1 MSKKSIGI
9 LAYYW
14 PPAGGSGVQRWLR
27 FSNHLC
33 DLGWDV
39 HVFTFKN
46 PKYPILDNTTLE
58 KVNPLIKVSKISGFE
73 FPNFL
78 TRYSSEESLRDYMR
92 YRGNYGY
99 GLGMNKFFRGR
110 SPEKSFTFMLRELF
124 LFPDARKFLIN
135 PAYKF
140 LKQYYSENNLSA
152 LITTGPP
159 HSMHLAGMKLKKDLG
174 INWIADFRDPWSN
187 FFQNKLLNQLKSTMK
202 KHEQAENEVL
212 ESCDAAFTTSK
223 SLRSKFLNKNS
234 STFYIP
240 SGFEE
245 KIESTNHD
253 KFRILYTGSMKKIQ
267 NPGNLWQVLQELIES
282 DEQFKQD
289 VEIVLIGNI
298 DRLIFYTNEF
308 KKIRDRKI
316 LSYMSKNELN
326 LEISKAELLVVCSVN
341 YPDSNDIIPG
351 KFFHYLAANKNILG
365 ISNKGSDLEKII
377 NETKSG
383 MSFDFNNYD
392 DLKNYIYQC
401 YQNYIKGEKP
411 KNEMNESYLSMS
423 IAKEIDKIVSN
434 I

>member
-1 MSKKSIGI
+1 MNKKSIGI

-27 FSNHLC
+27 FSNQLC
-33 DLGWDV
+33 NLGWDV
-39 HVFTFKN
+39 HVFTFSN
-46 PKYPILDNTTLE
+46 PKYPIVDKHNLE
-58 KVNPLIKVSKISGFE
+58 IVNPKIKINKIKGFE
-73 FPNFL
+73 FPQFL
-78 TRYSSEESLRDYMR
+78 TKISSQESVYYHVLSNKNSSLTAPFLRYNRLSQGR
-92 YRGNYGY
+92 YFYH
-99 GLGMNKFFRGR
+99 
-110 SPEKSFTFMLRELF
+110 MLRELF

-135 PAYKF
+135 PTYKF
-140 LKQYYSENNLSA
+140 LKKYYKENNLNT

-159 HSMHLAGMKLKKDLG
+159 HSMHLAGMKLKQNIG
-174 INWIADFRDPWSN
+174 VNWIADFRDPWSN
-187 FFQNKLLNQLKSTMK
+187 FFQNKLLNQLESTMK
-202 KHEQAENEVL
+202 KHVKAENEVL
-212 ESCDAAFTTSK
+212 KNCNAAFTTSQ
-223 SLRSKFLNKNS
+223 SLRSKLLNKNS
-234 STFYIP
+234 NVFYIP

-316 LSYMSKNELN
+316 LSYMSKKELN
-326 LEISKAELLVVCSVN
+326 LEISKASLLLVCSVN
-341 YPDSNDIIPG
+341 YADSDDIVPG

-377 NETKSG
+377 YETKSG
-383 MSFDFNNYD
+383 MSFDYNNYE
-392 DLKNYIYQC
+392 DLKNYIYKC
-401 YQNYIKGEKP
+401 YQKFLKGEKP
-411 KNEMNESYLSMS
+411 RNELNENYLSIN

>member
-1 MSKKSIGI
+1 MNKKSIGI

-14 PPAGGSGVQRWLR
+14 PPAGGSGVHRWLR

-78 TRYSSEESLRDYMR
+78 TRYSSEESLSDYMR

-212 ESCDAAFTTSK
+212 ESCDAVFTTSK
-223 SLRSKFLNKNS
+223 SLRSKFLDKNS

-316 LSYMSKNELN
+316 LSYMSKKELN
-326 LEISKAELLVVCSVN
+326 LEISKASLLLVCSVN
-341 YPDSNDIIPG
+341 YADSDDIVPG

-377 NETKSG
+377 YETKSG
-383 MSFDFNNYD
+383 MSFDYNNYE
-392 DLKNYIYQC
+392 DLKNYIYKC
-401 YQNYIKGEKP
+401 YQKFLKGEKP
-411 KNEMNESYLSMS
+411 RNELNENYLSIN

>member
-1 MSKKSIGI
+1 MSKKTIGI

-33 DLGWDV
+33 DLGWDI

-46 PKYPILDNTTLE
+46 PKYPILNNSNVE
-58 KVNPLIKVSKISGFE
+58 KVNPLINVNKISGFE
-73 FPNFL
+73 FPRFL
-78 TRYSSEESLRDYMR
+78 TKTSSQESVY
-92 YRGNYGY
+92 YRHHS
-99 GLGMNKFFRGR
+99 GLGFNRGAKVALLRGR
-110 SPEKSFTFMLRELF
+110 SFEMSFTLMLRELF
-124 LFPDARKFLIN
+124 LFPDARKFLVN

-140 LKQYYSENNLSA
+140 LKQYYSENNLSM

-159 HSMHLAGMKLKKDLG
+159 HSMHLAGMKLKQDIG

-187 FFQNKLLNQLKSTMK
+187 FFQNKLLNKLESTMK
-202 KHEQAENEVL
+202 KHIKAENEVL
-212 ESCDAAFTTSK
+212 KNCNAAFTTSQ
-223 SLRSKFLNKNS
+223 SLRSKFLERNS
-234 STFYIP
+234 NVFYIP
-240 SGFEE
+240 SGYEE
-245 KIESTNHD
+245 KIEPINHD
-253 KFRILYTGSMKKIQ
+253 KFRILYAGSMKDIQ
-267 NPGNLWQVLQELIES
+267 NPNNLWLALHELIKS
-282 DEQFKQD
+282 DEVFKQN
-289 VEIVLIGNI
+289 VEIILIGNI
-298 DRLIFYTNEF
+298 DRWIINSTEF
-308 KKIRDRKI
+308 KKIRDRTI
-316 LSYMSKNELN
+316 LSYIPKKELDI
-326 LEISKAELLVVCSVN
+326 EISKAELLVVCSVN

-392 DLKNYIYQC
+392 DLKNYIYKC
-401 YQNYIKGEKP
+401 YQNYIKGERP
-411 KNEMNESYLSMS
+411 KNKLNEGYLSMN

>member
-1 MSKKSIGI
+1 MNKKSIGI

-46 PKYPILDNTTLE
+46 PKYPVLDNSTLE
-58 KVNPLIKVSKISGFE
+58 KVNPLINVNKISGFE
-73 FPNFL
+73 LPRFL
-78 TRYSSEESLRDYMR
+78 TKTSNQESVYYHHHSGSGFNQGAKVAVL
-92 YRGNYGY
+92 
-99 GLGMNKFFRGR
+99 RGR
-110 SPEKSFTFMLRELF
+110 SFEMSFTLMFRELF

-135 PAYKF
+135 PTYKF
-140 LKQYYSENNLSA
+140 LKKYYKENNLNT

-159 HSMHLAGMKLKKDLG
+159 HSMHLAGMKLKQDIG
-174 INWIADFRDPWSN
+174 VNWIADFRDPWSN
-187 FFQNKLLNQLKSTMK
+187 FFQNKLLNQLESTMK
-202 KHEQAENEVL
+202 KHVKAENEVL
-212 ESCDAAFTTSK
+212 KNCDAAFTTSQ
-223 SLRSKFLNKNS
+223 SLRSKFLDKNS
-234 STFYIP
+234 NVFYIP

-245 KIESTNHD
+245 KIEPTDHD
-253 KFRILYTGSMKKIQ
+253 KFRVLYTGSMKDIQ
-267 NPGNLWQVLQELIES
+267 NPQNLWLALHELIES
-282 DEQFKQD
+282 DENFKKD

-298 DRLIFYTNEF
+298 DRWIINSLEF

-316 LSYMSKNELN
+316 LSYMPKKELN
-326 LEISKAELLVVCSVN
+326 VEISKANLLVVCSVN
-341 YPDSNDIIPG
+341 YTDSNDIVPG

-383 MSFDFNNYD
+383 MSFDYNNYE
-392 DLKNYIYQC
+392 DLKNYIYKC
-401 YQNYIKGEKP
+401 YQKFLKGEKP
-411 KNEMNESYLSMS
+411 RNELNENYLSIN